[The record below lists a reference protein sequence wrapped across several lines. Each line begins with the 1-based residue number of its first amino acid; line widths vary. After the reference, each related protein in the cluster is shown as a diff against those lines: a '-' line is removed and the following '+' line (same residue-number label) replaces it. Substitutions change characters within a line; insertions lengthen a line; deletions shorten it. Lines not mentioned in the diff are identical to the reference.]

1 MDWLWMAG
9 WNGTLEVDEL
19 RAREFPSLRH
29 PEANPAGMV
38 YLDHAGATLY
48 SRNQLARATQVR
60 V

>member
-1 MDWLWMAG
+1 MAG